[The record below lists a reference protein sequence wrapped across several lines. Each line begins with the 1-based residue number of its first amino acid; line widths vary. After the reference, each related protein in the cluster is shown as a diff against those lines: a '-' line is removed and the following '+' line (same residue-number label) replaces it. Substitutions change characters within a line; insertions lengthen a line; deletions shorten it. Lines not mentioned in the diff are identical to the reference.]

1 MFILSRVNIAT
12 VVVAFWPMNQG
23 GLLSDKLQE
32 IHTSHII
39 KCTLDF
45 TLFAWAD
52 YCFFKSCVHN
62 LQCDGA
68 AIVICI
74 KAALLLYSWLGHV
87 GVCYTCLST
96 MNRVTKKQQTTA
108 ILLSSCLFCL
118 MFMFFV
124 YGKFMYISQTI
135 ILPKIRSSFCPLQI
149 ACKMRFS

>member
-1 MFILSRVNIAT
+1 
-12 VVVAFWPMNQG
+12 MNQG

-45 TLFAWAD
+45 TLFAWQIIGFLKAVSTM
-52 YCFFKSCVHN
+52 CNK
-62 LQCDGA
+62 CDGA

-74 KAALLLYSWLGHV
+74 KAALLLNSCLGHV

-124 YGKFMYISQTI
+124 YGKFMYITQTI
-135 ILPKIRSSFCPLQI
+135 ILPKFRCSFCPLQI